1 MCGGNEFVPPLI
13 FIINLQKKK
22 SAVIKKFEYNSISS
36 NFRLFGV
43 MSFFHWPRRLLRDGG
58 TPPSRAA
65 NFDTNMVIILAAL
78 LCALICALGI
88 NSIVRCILR
97 CATGINQEA
106 VDAAPPRFGRKGL
119 RKAAL
124 RQIPVAV
131 YGAEQG
137 VGSTECPICLGEFLD
152 GDKIRVLPKCHHCF
166 HIKCVDVWLASHSS
180 CPTCRQSLAEETA
193 EPGGE
198 VVVEVGGRPLGN
210 GSGRHG
216 DSLAAAASADDVG

>member
-1 MCGGNEFVPPLI
+1 
-13 FIINLQKKK
+13 
-22 SAVIKKFEYNSISS
+22 
-36 NFRLFGV
+36 
-43 MSFFHWPRRLLRDGG
+43 MSFYHWPRRLLLDGG
-58 TPPSRAA
+58 KSRSDYLKAA

-97 CATGINQEA
+97 CAAGINR
-106 VDAAPPRFGRKGL
+106 DAAAGETPPQCGRKGL

-124 RQIPVAV
+124 RRIPVAV

-166 HIKCVDVWLASHSS
+166 HVKCVDVWLASHSS
-180 CPTCRQSLAEETA
+180 CPTCRRSLTEEH
-193 EPGGE
+193 GGEE
-198 VVVEVGGRPLGN
+198 VVVVVEGN
-210 GSGRHG
+210 ASLDGHG
-216 DSLAAAASADDVG
+216 DHAHVAASAEEVG

>member
-1 MCGGNEFVPPLI
+1 
-13 FIINLQKKK
+13 
-22 SAVIKKFEYNSISS
+22 
-36 NFRLFGV
+36 
-43 MSFFHWPRRLLRDGG
+43 MSFYHWPRRLLLDARDGG
-58 TPPSRAA
+58 APPSRPA

-88 NSIVRCILR
+88 NSIVRCFLR
-97 CATGINQEA
+97 CATGMNRDA
-106 VDAAPPRFGRKGL
+106 ADGAAPPRFGRKGL

-166 HIKCVDVWLASHSS
+166 HVKCVDVWLASHSS
-180 CPTCRQSLAEETA
+180 CPTCRQSLAEETEETA
-193 EPGGE
+193 EIGCE
-198 VVVEVGGRPLGN
+198 VVVEVGGRQQGN
-210 GSGRHG
+210 ASGGHD
-216 DSLAAAASADDVG
+216 DSHAASASADDVG

>member
-1 MCGGNEFVPPLI
+1 
-13 FIINLQKKK
+13 
-22 SAVIKKFEYNSISS
+22 
-36 NFRLFGV
+36 
-43 MSFFHWPRRLLRDGG
+43 MSFYHRPHRLLLDGRDGG
-58 TPPSRAA
+58 GPPPRAA

-97 CATGINQEA
+97 CATGINR
-106 VDAAPPRFGRKGL
+106 DAAEAAVPPRFGRKGL

-166 HIKCVDVWLASHSS
+166 HVKCVDVWLASHTS

-193 EPGGE
+193 KIGGE
-198 VVVEVGGRPLGN
+198 VVVEVGGRQLGN
-210 GSGRHG
+210 ASRGHD
-216 DSLAAAASADDVG
+216 DSHAASASGDDVG